1 MNQKEKVLNLF
12 GFLMDLIEEPQ
23 ETKDTNKEVVD
34 EKVLTNPSLP
44 HHPFLNPYKSNDLVG
59 EIKPTLSHGLDLIKK
74 MEENDKVHADE
85 VMKTRIVKKAVKP
98 LISEIEQL
106 KAKAHEGAMEAKENE
121 EIEDIMETA
130 GEKMGVTLENGKI
143 KLVEVPTELRD
154 NIPLEEET
162 TDQPVGVSI
171 KKNEPTEIKGMD
183 DLPKEV
189 REKLEIK
196 EETNE
201 NKEEK

>member
-23 ETKDTNKEVVD
+23 ETKDDSVGQTNET

-44 HHPFLNPYKSNDLVG
+44 HHPFLNPYKGGLTDK
-59 EIKPTLSHGLDLIKK
+59 IKPTLSHGLDLIKK

-98 LISEIEQL
+98 LISEIEEL
-106 KAKAHEGAMEAKENE
+106 KAKAREGAMEDKEKE

-154 NIPLEEET
+154 NIPLDEET
-162 TDQPVGVSI
+162 TDQPIGVSI

-189 REKLEIK
+189 RDKLEIK

-201 NKEEK
+201 NKE